1 MCFYWFS
8 AVVSRAFF
16 AIAGALL
23 LLLQLGCKLNK
34 IYFCLQLSTHFS
46 FVILLLCC
54 TFPFKQSLPS
64 LPLLLFFANISLYG
78 FPWKLL
84 HSSSSNSSVA
94 ASSSMENQTVALSLS
109 LETCCQLALFT
120 VVVCVVVVIV
130 LVASVATVVIVAAFL
145 RKSFN
150 VTFCLDQHK
159 KLFYFPISCLP
170 PFSFSLSFFP

>member
-54 TFPFKQSLPS
+54 TFPFKQRCRLL
-64 LPLLLFFANISLYG
+64 LPLLLFFANILFYG

-84 HSSSSNSSVA
+84 HSSSSSVA
-94 ASSSMENQTVALSLS
+94 ASGSMENQTVALSLS

-120 VVVCVVVVIV
+120 VVVCVVVIV
-130 LVASVATVVIVAAFL
+130 VVASVATVVIVAAFL

-150 VTFCLDQHK
+150 VTFCLHQHK
-159 KLFYFPISCLP
+159 KLFYFPISCLTP
-170 PFSFSLSFFP
+170 FFFSFFL

>member
-64 LPLLLFFANISLYG
+64 LPLLLFFANILLYG

-84 HSSSSNSSVA
+84 HSSSVA

-109 LETCCQLALFT
+109 LQTCCQLALFT
-120 VVVCVVVVIV
+120 VVVCVVVIV
-130 LVASVATVVIVAAFL
+130 VVASVATVVIFAAFL

-170 PFSFSLSFFP
+170 PFSFSFFL

>member
-64 LPLLLFFANISLYG
+64 LPLLLFFANILLYG

-84 HSSSSNSSVA
+84 HSSSNRSSVA
-94 ASSSMENQTVALSLS
+94 MSGSMENQTVALSLS

-120 VVVCVVVVIV
+120 VVVCVVVIV
-130 LVASVATVVIVAAFL
+130 VVASVATVVIVAAFL

-150 VTFCLDQHK
+150 VTFCLGQHK

-170 PFSFSLSFFP
+170 PFSFSFFL